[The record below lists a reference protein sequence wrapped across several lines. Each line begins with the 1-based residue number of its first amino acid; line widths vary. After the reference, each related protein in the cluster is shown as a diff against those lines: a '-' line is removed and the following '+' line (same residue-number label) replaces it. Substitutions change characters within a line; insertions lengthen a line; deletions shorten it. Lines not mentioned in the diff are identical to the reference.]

1 MKPKPELRVTLE
13 AMRDEFESGQLLV
26 EIAPAPRPAHQLHCI
41 RVVCSKNAP
50 WYRRFCAAFPS
61 SRRRLKRLPD
71 TAIRRRETARALARL
86 LAGQQAGLYGP
97 RLLDAARIYWRKNAA
112 ELRARLAAET
122 EAAA

>member
-1 MKPKPELRVTLE
+1 MKPELRVTLE

-26 EIAPAPRPAHQLHCI
+26 EIAPAPDPRHEQHCV
-41 RVVCSKNAP
+41 RVVCGKNAL

-71 TAIRRRETARALARL
+71 TAIRRRETARALTRL
-86 LAGQQAGLYGP
+86 IAGEPAGLYGP
-97 RLLDAARIYWRKNAA
+97 RLLDAARIYWRQNAA
-112 ELRARLAAET
+112 DLRARLAV